1 MLEIKGDKVDRGI
14 SLIMSITFL
23 NIDLYRII

>member
-1 MLEIKGDKVDRGI
+1 MLEIKGDIVDRGI